1 MIQNYV
7 ELCLLFLQNNIVARI
22 VMMDGGTA
30 VCRNVATYPVDTVNR
45 RMMMTSG
52 EVVKY
57 RSSIHAFSEIIKNE
71 GSESLYKGVGASIL
85 QTFTISAIFFVCNE
99 AVKSYVSTKKKKSAA
114 KVVSIMKNESAD
126 GDQSTS
132 IFTIKWRSGRKD

>member
-1 MIQNYV
+1 MIQNSV
-7 ELCLLFLQNNIVARI
+7 ELCLLFLQNNVLARI
-22 VMMDGGTA
+22 VMDVGTIE
-30 VCRNVATYPVDTVNR
+30 CTNVATYPLDTVNR

-132 IFTIKWRSGRKD
+132 ILTIKWRSGRKD